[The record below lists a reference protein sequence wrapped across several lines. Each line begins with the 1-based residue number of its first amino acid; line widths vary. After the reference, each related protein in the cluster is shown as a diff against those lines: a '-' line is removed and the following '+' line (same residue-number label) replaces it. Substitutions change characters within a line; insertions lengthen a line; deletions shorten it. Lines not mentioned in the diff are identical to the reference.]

1 VLVTVAD
8 PPALTLSGDSTICGG
23 SQAEVTASG
32 AALYLWSAAGIT
44 LDCPT
49 CATQK
54 LSPAVT
60 TILHVEGRSIE
71 GCITVDSFRVAVV
84 EVAEISV
91 SGEGPICSGGSRQLH
106 ATGATSYRWEPA
118 DGLSCS
124 DCADPVAGP
133 GTTTTYRVIGSFP
146 GGCADTVS
154 VKVTVGDE
162 SRVIASLPRDLHL
175 SIGASGRLTLRLDR
189 EITADTLE
197 LELAWRRG
205 VIGLDRVALVDA
217 VKADGWSIE
226 VIGESEQSYHARL
239 IRSTPALLR
248 EGDILSLEVRGYL
261 GDSAATE
268 LPFTLTAN
276 SACTVIEP
284 RPGRVTIDSICGLN
298 IRLITAAKGM
308 LRLDAPSPHP
318 IIGQGVIR
326 YAIPFDAGDVE
337 LRMIDPAGHVRLLGG
352 GYHAAGEYEIT
363 LDARDIA
370 PGVYLVHLRV
380 GDLVRQME
388 VVVLR

>member
-1 VLVTVAD
+1 
-8 PPALTLSGDSTICGG
+8 
-23 SQAEVTASG
+23 
-32 AALYLWSAAGIT
+32 
-44 LDCPT
+44 
-49 CATQK
+49 
-54 LSPAVT
+54 
-60 TILHVEGRSIE
+60 
-71 GCITVDSFRVAVV
+71 
-84 EVAEISV
+84 
-91 SGEGPICSGGSRQLH
+91 
-106 ATGATSYRWEPA
+106 
-118 DGLSCS
+118 
-124 DCADPVAGP
+124 
-133 GTTTTYRVIGSFP
+133 
-146 GGCADTVS
+146 
-154 VKVTVGDE
+154 
-162 SRVIASLPRDLHL
+162 
-175 SIGASGRLTLRLDR
+175 LTLRLDR